1 EKGLSLVNE
10 LGDINISCRKLIM
23 ESEDATLLQCN
34 SSLTIGTGD
43 ALSIESSSGM
53 DIVASGD
60 AVLEGSKIDLKGSGG
75 VTAEMKQIAKE
86 NDQVLGI
93 DFHDIQVPSPSGL
106 TLVPM
111 IPHPYLGKLV
121 DGLSQDVMI
130 SGSPAATKDSTSM
143 FDTPGHIPMPPGVQ
157 FKKNPSNEGVVSS
170 GTSTKVLINGKEA
183 ACLGSMVKTCSDP
196 QDQETCTIVA
206 AGAAVPLPIMLPGMD
221 PDQFE
226 QDGGTIFNVENPI
239 ADEAAAEASRQE
251 RSLSSP
257 SWSVTSALI
266 GEEVTM
272 SVSTSNV
279 PDMSVVHFTIWD
291 QNADQETDS
300 PEKKVWARVE
310 GGQAEAKWVYSFQA
324 DPQNPL
330 TEKPKFIFTAKCF
343 KCESVES
350 DAVEFSQKLCLT
362 FIDIETNPMENIR
375 CKITQADNSEVE
387 AVSDSNG
394 KIEQED
400 LIPGEYK
407 IMIISEKSNG

>member
-1 EKGLSLVNE
+1 
-10 LGDINISCRKLIM
+10 
-23 ESEDATLLQCN
+23 TLLQCN

-221 PDQFE
+221 PDQFK

-239 ADEAAAEASRQE
+239 ASKEAAEASRQE

-310 GGQAEAKWVYSFQA
+310 GGQAEAKWIYSFQA

-343 KCESVES
+343 KCERIASDTVEMGDKIKMVFTNQFDNPLS
-350 DAVEFSQKLCLT
+350 NLSIKL
-362 FIDIETNPMENIR
+362 IHDSGDE
-375 CKITQADNSEVE
+375 ITGTTDDDGVLEL
-387 AVSDSNG
+387 
-394 KIEQED
+394 ED
-400 LIPGEYK
+400 LIPGQYHIDPE
-407 IMIISEKSNG
+407 EEE